1 MFMSEN
7 TERTEPTTRAREAH
21 PTLIALEQ
29 ILLVQLEQELD
40 LNDPDDLFVYNES
53 KDLLE
58 HVRRTLEYVR
68 SEVSG
73 SEAIKD
79 EEEA

>member
-1 MFMSEN
+1 M
-7 TERTEPTTRAREAH
+7 TQATQTTRAHASEAK

-29 ILLVQLEQELD
+29 ILLVRLEQELD

-73 SEAIKD
+73 SEAIED

>member
-1 MFMSEN
+1 MTKTAQN
-7 TERTEPTTRAREAH
+7 AQTTRAREAH

-40 LNDPDDLFVYNES
+40 LNDPDDLYVYNES

-58 HVRRTLEYVR
+58 HVRRTLDYVR
-68 SEVSG
+68 QEVS
-73 SEAIKD
+73 STEAIQV

>member
-1 MFMSEN
+1 M
-7 TERTEPTTRAREAH
+7 TQATQTTRAREAN

-29 ILLVQLEQELD
+29 ILLVRLEQELD

-58 HVRRTLEYVR
+58 HVRKTLDHVR
-68 SEVSG
+68 QELSN
-73 SEAIKD
+73 SEAIQG

>member
-1 MFMSEN
+1 M
-7 TERTEPTTRAREAH
+7 TQTTQTTRARAHEAH

-40 LNDPDDLFVYNES
+40 LNDPDDLYVYNES
-53 KDLLE
+53 KDLLD
-58 HVRRTLEYVR
+58 HVRKTLDHVR
-68 SEVSG
+68 QELSN
-73 SEAIKD
+73 SEAIQG